1 MIKRKKIF
9 TYLFL
14 LTNLIALT
22 SCDTEDLGKDI
33 SVTVQKNLI
42 PNLWSTLAQILA
54 TIILFTVIIVF
65 AIKPVRKYLDSRKE
79 LLDNEVKITEENKK
93 IAEENAKKSDQ
104 IILES
109 HQKAKTIIDNAVTQ
123 ASVYKDEIINQAK
136 DEANRKI
143 KDSQLII
150 DKQKKQAY
158 DEIHNAIVNV
168 AIDTSEKILSREIT
182 DKDNKKIVDDF
193 INDLNKEGKNQ

>member
-1 MIKRKKIF
+1 M
-9 TYLFL
+9 
-14 LTNLIALT
+14 
-22 SCDTEDLGKDI
+22 
-33 SVTVQKNLI
+33 
-42 PNLWSTLAQILA
+42 AQILA

-65 AIKPVRKYLDSRKE
+65 AIKPVKKYLNSRKE
-79 LLDNEVKITEENKK
+79 LLDNEVKITEENKR

-104 IILES
+104 IILDS

-136 DEANRKI
+136 EEANRKI

-150 DKQKKQAY
+150 EKQKKQAY
-158 DEIHNAIVNV
+158 DEIHNAIVSV

-193 INDLNKEGKNQ
+193 IKDLNKEGKN

>member
-14 LTNLIALT
+14 LTNLITLT

-33 SVTVQKNLI
+33 SDTVQKNLI

-65 AIKPVRKYLDSRKE
+65 AIKPVKKYLNSRKE

>member
-14 LTNLIALT
+14 LTNLLALT

-33 SVTVQKNLI
+33 SDAVQKNLI

-54 TIILFTVIIVF
+54 TIILFTVIIIF

-79 LLDNEVKITEENKK
+79 LLDNEVKMTEENKK

-123 ASVYKDEIINQAK
+123 ASVYKEEIINQAK

-143 KDSQLII
+143 KDSQLVI